1 MQPRILDQVEDT
13 EIFEEGPLS
22 ALVWWPWQKEKNK
35 LLSLVRL
42 VSVNLCYC
50 LLFSKNFS
58 GTNLLL
64 ILYLQKPIYWKT
76 VLFTVS
82 IKIPSSL
89 KRVTTVIEHYFL
101 KDHNLLPGLI
111 ATFKIFFDQN
121 IYETMNRWQFFKKRV

>member
-1 MQPRILDQVEDT
+1 MQPSVLDQVEDA

-35 LLSLVRL
+35 LLSLMQL

-64 ILYLQKPIYWKT
+64 ILYLPKPIYWET
-76 VLFTVS
+76 ILFIVS
-82 IKIPSSL
+82 ITIPSSL
-89 KRVTTVIEHYFL
+89 KRLTTVIGCYFL
-101 KDHNLLPGLI
+101 KDHNLFPGLI
-111 ATFKIFFDQN
+111 ATFKIFFDQYS
-121 IYETMNRWQFFKKRV
+121 YETMNGWQFFKKQV